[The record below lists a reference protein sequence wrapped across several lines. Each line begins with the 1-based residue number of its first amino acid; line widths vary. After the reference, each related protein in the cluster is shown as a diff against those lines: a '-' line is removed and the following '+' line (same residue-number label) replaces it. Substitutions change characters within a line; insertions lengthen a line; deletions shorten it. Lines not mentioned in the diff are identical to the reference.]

1 MSRRKN
7 ELAEWGEAAL
17 RELRGPV
24 AGEVRRKF
32 AKWRD
37 PRARLLR
44 KRKRARQSATAGA
57 VSTGVLGVGAFG
69 SFSPEA
75 FGILLPA
82 GALETSLDV
91 AAFGIGGVAVAAAFG
106 SFTEWRRYRRLLKT
120 PLPEAA
126 PEPVELPPSS
136 SQAREPMRLLRDAEQ
151 SMHQALN
158 RLDADGFGEA
168 ADARATAQR
177 AATALREV
185 ASRLQAVEAALPHVP
200 ATEQDELRAEA
211 KRLRTELD
219 EGIEGYRY
227 LVAAAGRAVAASGA
241 PEQRHAVQDA
251 TDRLAGLA
259 TALHELGWG
268 SGAAGS
274 TDPSRQ

>member
-1 MSRRKN
+1 MPRRKN

-24 AGEVRRKF
+24 FGQVRRKL
-32 AKWRD
+32 AQWRD

-44 KRKRARQSATAGA
+44 KRKRARQNATAGA
-57 VSTGVLGVGAFG
+57 VSTGGLGAGAYV
-69 SFSPEA
+69 SFAPHQ
-75 FGILLPA
+75 FGIPVA
-82 GALETSLDV
+82 PGMLETSLDV
-91 AAFGIGGVAVAAAFG
+91 AAFGLGGVAVAAAFG
-106 SFTEWRRYRRLLKT
+106 SFAEWRRYRRLLKT
-120 PLPEAA
+120 PLPEPA
-126 PEPVELPPSS
+126 PEPVELPPSGS
-136 SQAREPMRLLRDAEQ
+136 RAREPMRLLRDAEQ
-151 SMHQALN
+151 SMHQALTQ
-158 RLDADGFGEA
+158 LTVDGFGEA
-168 ADARATAQR
+168 DDARATANR

-200 ATEQDELRAEA
+200 ATEQEELRADA
-211 KRLRTELD
+211 TRLRDELD

-268 SGAAGS
+268 SGTTGS
-274 TDPSRQ
+274 VDPSHQ

>member
-1 MSRRKN
+1 MPPRKN
-7 ELAEWGEAAL
+7 ELAAWGEAAL

-24 AGEVRRKF
+24 VGEVRRKL
-32 AKWRD
+32 AQWRD

-44 KRKRARQSATAGA
+44 KRKRARQNATAGT
-57 VSTGVLGVGAFG
+57 VGTGVLGVGAYG
-69 SFSPEA
+69 AYAPHA
-75 FGILLPA
+75 FGLPVGA
-82 GALETSLDV
+82 GALETMLDV
-91 AAFGIGGVAVAAAFG
+91 AAFGVGGVAVAAAFG
-106 SFTEWRRYRRLLKT
+106 TVAEWRRYRRLLRT

-126 PEPVELPPSS
+126 PEPVELPPNG

-151 SMHQALN
+151 SLHQALTQ
-158 RLDADGFGEA
+158 LGGGGFEEA
-168 ADARATAQR
+168 TDARATADR

-200 ATEQDELRAEA
+200 ATEQADLRADVR
-211 KRLRTELD
+211 RLRAELD
-219 EGIEGYRY
+219 EGVEGYRY

-268 SGAAGS
+268 SGTAGS
-274 TDPSRQ
+274 ADQPRT